1 MQGTQQE
8 KGSEFLSI
16 DLEHIRKQAMAACAA
31 QFERIDAICLHN
43 TQKVLQAYRECQIS
57 SYQFAGTS
65 GYGYSDMG
73 REKLDEVFAHVFKAE
88 KALVRPHFVSGTHA
102 LATVLCALLQHGDT
116 MISLIGAPYDT
127 MQSVI
132 GYAHETPHSLKEK
145 GVIYD
150 EVPLKDN
157 AYDLDGIR
165 EKVGA
170 AQPKLVLIQRSRGY
184 STRASLKISDI
195 REIIQTVKAISPQT
209 ICFVDNCYGEFAA
222 EEEPIEAGAD
232 IIAGSLIKNPGGG
245 IAPTGGY
252 IAGREDLVSAAADYL
267 TAPGLGDEL
276 GSYAAG
282 YRLFFQGFFMAPH
295 VTAQAIK
302 GAVFAAAV
310 FAQLGFK
317 VSPLPEEERYDLIQ
331 TIYLENEQNMCLFCQ
346 GIQSFSPVDA
356 HVTPIPDDMP
366 GYADKI
372 IMAAGDFVQGSSI
385 ELSADGP
392 IREPYMI
399 YLQGGIVFEHNVLA
413 VMSAAKYISD
423 HAEGDA
429 HD

>member
-1 MQGTQQE
+1 MDYR
-8 KGSEFLSI
+8 KDMDFLAM
-16 DLEHIRKQAMAACAA
+16 DLETIRKDAMASCAG
-31 QFERIDAICLHN
+31 QFERIDTISLHN
-43 TQKVLQAYRECQIS
+43 TQKVLQAYKDARLS

-73 REKLDEVFAHVFKAE
+73 REKLDEVFARVFKAE

-102 LATVLCALLQHGDT
+102 LATVLCALLQKGDR
-116 MISLIGAPYDT
+116 MLSLIGAPYDT
-127 MQSVI
+127 MQGVI
-132 GYAHETPHSLKEK
+132 GYARHTPRSLIEK
-145 GVIYD
+145 GVVYK

-157 AYDLDGIR
+157 AFDLQAI
-165 EKVGA
+165 EA
-170 AQPKLVLIQRSRGY
+170 AVSAKQPKLVLIQRSRGY
-184 STRASLKISDI
+184 STRASLNISDI
-195 REIIQTVKAISPQT
+195 RTIIRAVKRASSKT

-252 IAGREDLVSAAADYL
+252 IAGREDLVGAAADYL
-267 TAPGLGDEL
+267 TAPGLGGEL

-310 FAQLGFK
+310 FSRLGFR
-317 VSPLPEEERYDLIQ
+317 VSPDQEEPRYDLIQ
-331 TIYLENEQNMCLFCQ
+331 TIYLKNEKNMCLFCE

-392 IREPYMI
+392 IRAPYMI

-413 VMSAAKYISD
+413 ILRAADFILQ
-423 HAEGDA
+423 HAEGSD

>member
-1 MQGTQQE
+1 M
-8 KGSEFLSI
+8 SI
-16 DLEHIRKQAMAACAA
+16 DLETIRKEAMADCRS
-31 QFERIDAICLHN
+31 QFERIDTICLHN
-43 TQKVLQAYRECQIS
+43 MEKVLKAYKDAQIS

-73 REKLDEVFAHVFKAE
+73 REKLDEVFASVFKAE
-88 KALVRPHFVSGTHA
+88 KAIVRPHFVSGTHA
-102 LATVLCALLQHGDT
+102 LATVLCALLQTGDT
-116 MISLIGAPYDT
+116 LMSLIGMPYDT

-132 GYAHETPHSLKEK
+132 GYAHETAHSLKSK
-145 GVIYD
+145 GVLYD

-157 AYDLDGIR
+157 TYDLEGIAA
-165 EKVGA
+165 KVGEKK
-170 AQPKLVLIQRSRGY
+170 PKLVLIQRSRGY

-195 REIIQTVKAISPQT
+195 RAIVGAVKQASPQT

-222 EEEPIEAGAD
+222 EEEPLEVGAD

-252 IAGREDLVSAAADYL
+252 IAGKAELVDAAADYL
-267 TAPGLGDEL
+267 TAPGLGTEL

-310 FAQLGFK
+310 FSKMGFK
-317 VSPLPEEERYDLIQ
+317 VSPLPAEPRYDLIQ
-331 TIYLENEQNMCLFCQ
+331 TIYLENEKNMCLFCQ

-413 VMSAAKYISD
+413 VLSAAKYIDD
-423 HAEGDA
+423 HRRGGT

>member
-1 MQGTQQE
+1 M
-8 KGSEFLSI
+8 
-16 DLEHIRKQAMAACAA
+16 DLETMRKEALDACRN
-31 QFERIDAICLHN
+31 QFERIDTICLHN
-43 TQKVLQAYRECQIS
+43 MEKVLKAYKDAQIS

-73 REKLDEVFAHVFKAE
+73 REKLDEVFAAVFKAE

-102 LATVLCALLQHGDT
+102 LATVLCALLQQGDR
-116 MISLIGAPYDT
+116 MMSLVGAPYDT

-132 GYAHETPHSLKEK
+132 GYTHDTPHSLKSK
-145 GVIYD
+145 GVLYD
-150 EVPLKDN
+150 EVPLKN
-157 AYDLDGIR
+157 NTYDVEGIAAAVA
-165 EKVGA
+165 EK
-170 AQPKLVLIQRSRGY
+170 QPKLVLIQRSRGY
-184 STRASLKISDI
+184 STRSSLKISDI
-195 REIIQTVKAISPQT
+195 RTIIAAVKQASPET

-252 IAGREDLVSAAADYL
+252 IAGKAALVDAAADYL
-267 TAPGLGDEL
+267 TAPGLGNEL

-310 FAQLGFK
+310 FSNMGFT
-317 VSPLPEEERYDLIQ
+317 VSPLPDEPRYDLIQ
-331 TIYLENEQNMCLFCQ
+331 TIYLENEKNMCLFCQ

-356 HVTPIPDDMP
+356 HVTPIPDAMP

-413 VMSAAKYISD
+413 VLSAANYIAD
-423 HAEGDA
+423 HQQGER

>member
-1 MQGTQQE
+1 M
-8 KGSEFLSI
+8 LSI
-16 DLEHIRKQAMAACAA
+16 DIEIIRKHAMAACAE

-43 TQKVLQAYRECQIS
+43 TEKVLQAYKDAQIS

-73 REKLDEVFAHVFKAE
+73 REKLDEVFARVFKAE
-88 KALVRPHFVSGTHA
+88 KAIVRPHFVSGTHA
-102 LATVLCALLQHGDT
+102 LATVLLALLQQGDLL
-116 MISLIGAPYDT
+116 MSLIGAPYDT
-127 MQSVI
+127 MQGVI

-145 GVIYD
+145 GIRYE

-157 AYDLDGIR
+157 TYDLEGIQDAVQ
-165 EKVGA
+165 KN
-170 AQPKLVLIQRSRGY
+170 QPKLVLIQRSRGY
-184 STRASLKISDI
+184 STRASLKIADI
-195 REIIQTVKAISPQT
+195 RTIIQTVKSVSPKT

-252 IAGREDLVSAAADYL
+252 IAGKEALVDAAADYL
-267 TAPGLGDEL
+267 TAPGLGGEL

-317 VSPLPEEERYDLIQ
+317 VSPLPNEARYDLIQ
-331 TIYLENEQNMCLFCQ
+331 TIYLENEKNMCLFCQ
-346 GIQSFSPVDA
+346 GIQSYSPVDA

-392 IREPYMI
+392 IRDPYMI

-413 VMSAAKYISD
+413 ILSAAKYISD
-423 HAEGDA
+423 HTEGDA
-429 HD
+429 Q

>member
-1 MQGTQQE
+1 
-8 KGSEFLSI
+8 
-16 DLEHIRKQAMAACAA
+16 
-31 QFERIDAICLHN
+31 
-43 TQKVLQAYRECQIS
+43 
-57 SYQFAGTS
+57 
-65 GYGYSDMG
+65 MG

-195 REIIQTVKAISPQT
+195 REIIQTVKSVSPQT

-222 EEEPIEAGAD
+222 AEEPIEAGAD

>member
-1 MQGTQQE
+1 
-8 KGSEFLSI
+8 
-16 DLEHIRKQAMAACAA
+16 MAACAD
-31 QFERIDAICLHN
+31 QFERIDTICLHN
-43 TQKVLQAYRECQIS
+43 TEKVLKAYKDAQIS

-73 REKLDEVFAHVFKAE
+73 REKLDEVFARVFKAE

-102 LATVLCALLQHGDT
+102 LATVLLALLQTGDT
-116 MISLIGAPYDT
+116 MLSLVGAPYDT
-127 MQSVI
+127 MQGVI
-132 GYAHETPHSLKEK
+132 GYARHTPHSLKEK
-145 GVIYD
+145 GVLYH

-157 AYDLDGIR
+157 TYDLAGI
-165 EKVGA
+165 EEAVQQH
-170 AQPKLVLIQRSRGY
+170 QPKLVLIQRSRGY
-184 STRASLKISDI
+184 STRPSLKISDI
-195 REIIQTVKAISPQT
+195 RAIIETVKKASPQT

-252 IAGREDLVSAAADYL
+252 IAGKEVLVHAAADYL

-295 VTAQAIK
+295 ITAQAIK
-302 GAVFAAAV
+302 GAIFAAAV
-310 FAQLGFK
+310 FSQLGFD
-317 VSPLPEEERYDLIQ
+317 VSPLPEDPRYDLIQ
-331 TIYLENEQNMCLFCQ
+331 TIYLKNEENMCLFCQ
-346 GIQSFSPVDA
+346 GIQSYSPVDA

-392 IREPYMI
+392 IRDPYMI

-413 VMSAAKYISD
+413 ILSAAKYVMD
-423 HAEGDA
+423 HAKGAD

>member
-1 MQGTQQE
+1 
-8 KGSEFLSI
+8 
-16 DLEHIRKQAMAACAA
+16 MAACAD
-31 QFERIDAICLHN
+31 QFERIDTICLHN
-43 TQKVLQAYRECQIS
+43 TEKVLKAYKDAQIS

-73 REKLDEVFAHVFKAE
+73 REKLDEVFARVFKAE

-102 LATVLCALLQHGDT
+102 LATVLLALLQTGDT
-116 MISLIGAPYDT
+116 MLSLVGAPYDT
-127 MQSVI
+127 MQGVI
-132 GYAHETPHSLKEK
+132 GYARHTPHSLKEK
-145 GVIYD
+145 GVLYH

-157 AYDLDGIR
+157 TYDLAGI
-165 EKVGA
+165 EEAVQQH
-170 AQPKLVLIQRSRGY
+170 QPKLVLIQRSRGY
-184 STRASLKISDI
+184 STRPSLKISDI
-195 REIIQTVKAISPQT
+195 RIIIETVKKASPHT

-252 IAGREDLVSAAADYL
+252 IAGKEELVHAAADYL

-295 VTAQAIK
+295 ITAQAIK
-302 GAVFAAAV
+302 GAIFAAAV
-310 FAQLGFK
+310 FSQLGFD
-317 VSPLPEEERYDLIQ
+317 VSPSPEDPRYDLIQ
-331 TIYLENEQNMCLFCQ
+331 TIYLKNEENMCLFCQ
-346 GIQSFSPVDA
+346 GIQSYSPVDA

-392 IREPYMI
+392 IRDPYMI

-413 VMSAAKYISD
+413 ILSAAKYVMD
-423 HAEGDA
+423 HAKGAD

>member
-1 MQGTQQE
+1 M
-8 KGSEFLSI
+8 SI
-16 DLEHIRKQAMAACAA
+16 DLEQIRKQAMTACAA
-31 QFERIDAICLHN
+31 QFERIDTICLHN
-43 TQKVLQAYRECQIS
+43 TQKVLQAYKDCQIS

-102 LATVLCALLQHGDT
+102 LATVLCAILQHGDT
-116 MISLIGAPYDT
+116 MVSLIGAPYDT

-145 GVIYD
+145 GVLYE

-157 AYDLDGIR
+157 AYDLEGIR
-165 EKVGA
+165 ETA
-170 AQPKLVLIQRSRGY
+170 AAKQPKLVLIQRSRGY

-195 REIIQTVKAISPQT
+195 REIIQTVKAVSPQT

-310 FAQLGFK
+310 FSQLGFN

-413 VMSAAKYISD
+413 VLSAAKFISD
-423 HAEGDA
+423 HAKGDM

>member
-1 MQGTQQE
+1 MM
-8 KGSEFLSI
+8 KGSVNLFI
-16 DLEHIRKQAMAACAA
+16 DLETMRKEALTACRD
-31 QFERIDAICLHN
+31 QFERIDTICLHN
-43 TQKVLQAYRECQIS
+43 MEKVLKAYKDAQIS

-73 REKLDEVFAHVFKAE
+73 REKLDQVFASVFKAE

-102 LATVLCALLQHGDT
+102 LATVLCALLQQGD
-116 MISLIGAPYDT
+116 MMMSLVGTPYDT

-132 GYAHETPHSLKEK
+132 GYTHDTPHSLKSK
-145 GVIYD
+145 GVLYD
-150 EVPLKDN
+150 EVPLKN
-157 AYDLDGIR
+157 NTYDLDGIATKVA
-165 EKVGA
+165 EK
-170 AQPKLVLIQRSRGY
+170 QPKLVLVQRSRGY
-184 STRASLKISDI
+184 SSRASLKISDI
-195 REIIQTVKAISPQT
+195 RAIITAVKKASPET

-252 IAGREDLVSAAADYL
+252 IAGKTELVDAAADYL
-267 TAPGLGDEL
+267 TAPGLGNEL

-295 VTAQAIK
+295 VAAQAIK

-310 FAQLGFK
+310 FSAMGFT
-317 VSPLPEEERYDLIQ
+317 VSPLPDEPRYDLIQ
-331 TIYLENEQNMCLFCQ
+331 TIYLENEKNMCLFCQ

-413 VMSAAKYISD
+413 VLSAAKYIAD
-423 HAEGDA
+423 HQQGEN

>member
-1 MQGTQQE
+1 MQETQQE

-150 EVPLKDN
+150 EVLLKNN
-157 AYDLDGIR
+157 AYDLEGIR
-165 EKVGA
+165 EKIGA
-170 AQPKLVLIQRSRGY
+170 AQPKLVLMQRSRGY
-184 STRASLKISDI
+184 STR
-195 REIIQTVKAISPQT
+195 
-209 ICFVDNCYGEFAA
+209 
-222 EEEPIEAGAD
+222 
-232 IIAGSLIKNPGGG
+232 
-245 IAPTGGY
+245 
-252 IAGREDLVSAAADYL
+252 
-267 TAPGLGDEL
+267 
-276 GSYAAG
+276 
-282 YRLFFQGFFMAPH
+282 
-295 VTAQAIK
+295 AQAIK

-310 FAQLGFK
+310 FTQLGFK

-423 HAEGDA
+423 HAEGERND
-429 HD
+429 

>member
-1 MQGTQQE
+1 M
-8 KGSEFLSI
+8 SL
-16 DLEHIRKQAMAACAA
+16 DLETIRKDAMAACAS
-31 QFERIDAICLHN
+31 QFERIDTIALHN
-43 TQKVLQAYRECQIS
+43 TQKVLDAYKKAQIS

-73 REKLDEVFAHVFKAE
+73 REKLDEVYATVFKAE
-88 KALVRPHFVSGTHA
+88 KALVRPHFVSGTHT
-102 LATVLCALLQHGDT
+102 LATVLCALLGSGDL

-127 MQSVI
+127 MQGVI
-132 GYAHETPHSLKEK
+132 GAARYTPHSLTEK
-145 GVIYD
+145 GVRYE

-165 EKVGA
+165 AVCA
-170 AQPKLVLIQRSRGY
+170 AKRPKLVLIQRSRGY
-184 STRASLKISDI
+184 SSRATLTIPDI
-195 REIIQTVKAISPQT
+195 RTIIETVKAVSPDT

-252 IAGREDLVSAAADYL
+252 VAGRDDLVDAAADYL
-267 TAPGLGDEL
+267 TAPGLGGEL
-276 GSYAAG
+276 GSYAYG
-282 YRLFFQGFFMAPH
+282 YRLFFQGFFIAPH

-310 FAQLGFK
+310 FSRLGFR
-317 VSPLPEEERYDLIQ
+317 VSPAYDQPRSDLIQ
-331 TIYLENEQNMCLFCQ
+331 TIYLENEKNMCLFAQ
-346 GIQSFSPVDA
+346 GIQTFSPVDA

-392 IREPYMI
+392 IRDPYMI

-413 VMSAAKYISD
+413 VMSAAKYIMD
-423 HAEGDA
+423 NQ
-429 HD
+429 

>member
-1 MQGTQQE
+1 MQETQQE

-132 GYAHETPHSLKEK
+132 GYANETPHSLKEK

-157 AYDLDGIR
+157 AYDLEGIR

-195 REIIQTVKAISPQT
+195 REIIQTVKAVSPQT

-276 GSYAAG
+276 GSYA
-282 YRLFFQGFFMAPH
+282 
-295 VTAQAIK
+295 
-302 GAVFAAAV
+302 
-310 FAQLGFK
+310 
-317 VSPLPEEERYDLIQ
+317 SP
-331 TIYLENEQNMCLFCQ
+331 C
-346 GIQSFSPVDA
+346 
-356 HVTPIPDDMP
+356 
-366 GYADKI
+366 
-372 IMAAGDFVQGSSI
+372 
-385 ELSADGP
+385 DGP
-392 IREPYMI
+392 S
-399 YLQGGIVFEHNVLA
+399 H
-413 VMSAAKYISD
+413 
-423 HAEGDA
+423 
-429 HD
+429 

>member
-1 MQGTQQE
+1 MKDIE
-8 KGSEFLSI
+8 L
-16 DLEHIRKQAMAACAA
+16 IRKEALDACRA
-31 QFERIDAICLHN
+31 QFDRIDTICLHN
-43 TQKVLQAYRECQIS
+43 TEKVLAAYKAEEIS
-57 SYQFAGTS
+57 SFHFAAST
-65 GYGYSDMG
+65 GYGYSDLG
-73 REKLDEVFAHVFKAE
+73 REKLDAVFARVFKAE

-102 LATVLCALLQHGDT
+102 LATVLCALLGKGDT
-116 MISLIGAPYDT
+116 MIALVGAPYDT

-132 GYAHETPHSLKEK
+132 GYAHDTPHSLKEK
-145 GVIYD
+145 GVLYS

-157 AYDLDGIR
+157 AVDMDGIR
-165 EKVGA
+165 QAVQDK
-170 AQPKLVLIQRSRGY
+170 QPKLVLIQRSRGY
-184 STRASLKISDI
+184 STRASLSIDQIRDIISL
-195 REIIQTVKAISPQT
+195 VKSASPKT

-232 IIAGSLIKNPGGG
+232 IIAGSLIKNAGGG
-245 IAPTGGY
+245 LAPTGGY
-252 IAGREDLVSAAADYL
+252 IAGRKDLVDAAADYL

-310 FAQLGFK
+310 FKQIGFA
-317 VSPLPEEERYDLIQ
+317 VSPQPEDPRYDLIQ
-331 TIYLENEQNMCLFCQ
+331 TIYLQNEQNMCLFCQ
-346 GIQSFSPVDA
+346 GIQSYSPVDA
-356 HVTPIPDDMP
+356 HVTPIPGDMP

-413 VMSAAKYISD
+413 VLSAAKYILEHQEGEH
-423 HAEGDA
+423 HA
-429 HD
+429 

>member
-1 MQGTQQE
+1 M
-8 KGSEFLSI
+8 SL
-16 DLEHIRKQAMAACAA
+16 DLEVLRKEALAECAA
-31 QFERIDAICLHN
+31 QFERIDTICLHN
-43 TQKVLQAYRECQIS
+43 TAKVLAAYKEAQIS

-73 REKLDEVFAHVFKAE
+73 REKLDEVFARVFKAE
-88 KALVRPHFVSGTHA
+88 KAIVRPHFVSGTHA
-102 LATVLCALLQHGDT
+102 LATVLLALLQTGDL
-116 MISLIGAPYDT
+116 MMSLVGAPYDT
-127 MQSVI
+127 MQGVI

-145 GVIYD
+145 GVRYE

-157 AYDLDGIR
+157 AYDLAGIEAAVA
-165 EKVGA
+165 EK
-170 AQPKLVLIQRSRGY
+170 QPKLVLIQRSRGY
-184 STRASLKISDI
+184 STRASLTIDDI
-195 REIIQTVKAISPQT
+195 RSIISVVKKVSPKT

-252 IAGREDLVSAAADYL
+252 IAGKEELVHAAADYL

-282 YRLFFQGFFMAPH
+282 YRLQGFFMAPH

-310 FAQLGFK
+310 FEKMGFK
-317 VSPLPEEERYDLIQ
+317 VSPAVQDPRVDLIQ

-392 IREPYMI
+392 IRDPYMI

-413 VMSAAKYISD
+413 ILSAAQYI
-423 HAEGDA
+423 AEHREGAA

>member
-1 MQGTQQE
+1 M
-8 KGSEFLSI
+8 LSI
-16 DLEHIRKQAMAACAA
+16 DIETIRKNAMAACAE
-31 QFERIDAICLHN
+31 QFERIDTICLHN
-43 TQKVLQAYRECQIS
+43 TEKVLQAYKDAQIS

-73 REKLDEVFAHVFKAE
+73 REKLDEVFARVFKAE
-88 KALVRPHFVSGTHA
+88 KAIVRPHFVSGTHA
-102 LATVLCALLQHGDT
+102 LATVLLALLQKGDL
-116 MISLIGAPYDT
+116 MMSLIGAPYDT
-127 MQSVI
+127 MQGVI

-145 GVIYD
+145 GVYYD

-157 AYDLDGIR
+157 AYDLEGIR
-165 EKVGA
+165 EAVQEK
-170 AQPKLVLIQRSRGY
+170 QPKLVLIQRSRGY

-195 REIIQTVKAISPQT
+195 RTIIQTVKAVSPQT

-252 IAGREDLVSAAADYL
+252 IAGKEELVHAAADYL

-302 GAVFAAAV
+302 GAIFAAAV
-310 FAQLGFK
+310 FSQMGFK
-317 VSPLPEEERYDLIQ
+317 VSPQPDEDRYDLIQ
-331 TIYLENEQNMCLFCQ
+331 TIYLENETNMCLFCQ
-346 GIQSFSPVDA
+346 GIQSYSPVDA

-413 VMSAAKYISD
+413 ILSAAKYISD
-423 HAEGDA
+423 HAKGDA
-429 HD
+429 Q

>member
-1 MQGTQQE
+1 MQETQQE

-102 LATVLCALLQHGDT
+102 LATVLCALLHHGDT

-157 AYDLDGIR
+157 AYDLEGIR

-195 REIIQTVKAISPQT
+195 REIIQTVKAVSPQT

-423 HAEGDA
+423 HAEGERND
-429 HD
+429 

>member
-1 MQGTQQE
+1 M
-8 KGSEFLSI
+8 LSI
-16 DLEHIRKQAMAACAA
+16 DIETIRKNAMAACAD
-31 QFERIDAICLHN
+31 QFERIDTICLHN
-43 TQKVLQAYRECQIS
+43 TEKVLQAYKAAQIS

-73 REKLDEVFAHVFKAE
+73 REKLDEVFARVFKAE
-88 KALVRPHFVSGTHA
+88 KAIVRPHFVSGTHA
-102 LATVLCALLQHGDT
+102 LATVLLALLQKGDL
-116 MISLIGAPYDT
+116 MMSLIGAPYDT
-127 MQSVI
+127 MQGVI

-145 GVIYD
+145 GVYYD

-157 AYDLDGIR
+157 AYDLEGIR
-165 EKVGA
+165 EAVQKK
-170 AQPKLVLIQRSRGY
+170 QPKLVLIQRSRGY

-195 REIIQTVKAISPQT
+195 RTIIQTVKAVSPQT

-252 IAGREDLVSAAADYL
+252 IAGKEELVHAAADYL

-302 GAVFAAAV
+302 GAIFAAAV
-310 FAQLGFK
+310 FSQLGFN
-317 VSPLPEEERYDLIQ
+317 VSPQPDEARYDLIQ
-331 TIYLENEQNMCLFCQ
+331 TIYLENEKNMCLFCQ
-346 GIQSFSPVDA
+346 GIQSYSPVDA

-392 IREPYMI
+392 IRDPYMI

-413 VMSAAKYISD
+413 ILSAAKYISD
-423 HAEGDA
+423 HAKGDA
-429 HD
+429 Q

>member
-1 MQGTQQE
+1 M
-8 KGSEFLSI
+8 SL
-16 DLEHIRKQAMAACAA
+16 DLEKLRREALAECKE
-31 QFERIDAICLHN
+31 QFERIDTIALHN
-43 TQKVLQAYRECQIS
+43 TRKVLAAYKEAQVS

-65 GYGYSDMG
+65 GYGYSDLG
-73 REKLDEVFAHVFKAE
+73 REKLDEVYARVFKAE

-102 LATVLCALLQHGDT
+102 LATVLLALLQKDDLL
-116 MISLIGAPYDT
+116 MSLVGAPYDT

-132 GYAHETPHSLKEK
+132 GYAHATPRSLKEK
-145 GVIYD
+145 GVRYG
-150 EVPLKDN
+150 EVPLKN
-157 AYDLDGIR
+157 NTYDLEGIQQAVG
-165 EKVGA
+165 EK
-170 AQPKLVLIQRSRGY
+170 QPKVVLIQRSRGY
-184 STRASLKISDI
+184 STRPSLKIDDI
-195 REIIQTVKAISPQT
+195 RTIIAAVKKVSPKT

-252 IAGREDLVSAAADYL
+252 IAGKKELVDAAADQL

-310 FAQLGFK
+310 FEKLGFD
-317 VSPLPEEERYDLIQ
+317 VSPGVQDPRVDLIQ
-331 TIYLENEQNMCLFCQ
+331 TIYLKNEKNMCLFCQ

-356 HVTPIPDDMP
+356 HVTPIPGDMP
-366 GYADKI
+366 GYTDQI

-392 IREPYMI
+392 IRDPYLI

-413 VMSAAKYISD
+413 VLSAAQYIME
-423 HAEGDA
+423 HQEGNA

>member
-1 MQGTQQE
+1 MKDIE
-8 KGSEFLSI
+8 I
-16 DLEHIRKQAMAACAA
+16 IRQKALAVCRE
-31 QFERIDAICLHN
+31 QFNRIDTICLHN
-43 TQKVLQAYRECQIS
+43 TAKVLAAYKAEEIS
-57 SYQFAGTS
+57 SYQFAGST

-73 REKLDEVFAHVFKAE
+73 REKLDAVFARVFKAE

-102 LATVLCALLQHGDT
+102 LATVLCALLQQGDL
-116 MISLIGAPYDT
+116 MMALVGAPYDT

-132 GYAHETPHSLKEK
+132 GYAHDTPHSLKEK
-145 GVIYD
+145 GVRYE
-150 EVPLKDN
+150 EVPLKDD
-157 AYDLDGIR
+157 AVHMEGIR
-165 EKVGA
+165 AAVAEK
-170 AQPKLVLIQRSRGY
+170 QPKLVLIQRSRGY
-184 STRASLKISDI
+184 STRASLSIEKI
-195 REIIQTVKAISPQT
+195 RAIIAVVKEVSPQT

-245 IAPTGGY
+245 LAPTGGY
-252 IAGREDLVSAAADYL
+252 IAGRKDLVEAAADYL

-310 FAQLGFK
+310 FKQIGFA
-317 VSPLPEEERYDLIQ
+317 VSPQPEDIRYDLIQ
-331 TIYLENEQNMCLFCQ
+331 TIYLKNEQNMCLFCK

-413 VMSAAKYISD
+413 VLSAANYILEYQ
-423 HAEGDA
+423 EGAA

>member
-1 MQGTQQE
+1 M
-8 KGSEFLSI
+8 LSI
-16 DLEHIRKQAMAACAA
+16 DIEIIRKHAMAACAE

-43 TQKVLQAYRECQIS
+43 TEKVLQAYKDAQIS

-73 REKLDEVFAHVFKAE
+73 REKLDEVFARVFKAE
-88 KALVRPHFVSGTHA
+88 KAIVRPHFVSGTHA
-102 LATVLCALLQHGDT
+102 LATVLLALLQQGDLL
-116 MISLIGAPYDT
+116 MSLIGAPYDT
-127 MQSVI
+127 MQGVI

-145 GVIYD
+145 GIRYE

-157 AYDLDGIR
+157 TYDLEGIQ
-165 EKVGA
+165 A
-170 AQPKLVLIQRSRGY
+170 AVQKNQPKLVLIQRSRGY
-184 STRASLKISDI
+184 STRASLKIADI
-195 REIIQTVKAISPQT
+195 RTIIQTVKSVSPKT

-252 IAGREDLVSAAADYL
+252 IAGKEALVDAAADYL
-267 TAPGLGDEL
+267 TAPGLGGEL

-317 VSPLPEEERYDLIQ
+317 VSPLPNEARYDLIQ
-331 TIYLENEQNMCLFCQ
+331 TIYLENEKNMCLFCQ
-346 GIQSFSPVDA
+346 GIQSYSPVDA

-392 IREPYMI
+392 IRDPYMI

-413 VMSAAKYISD
+413 ILSAAKYISD
-423 HAEGDA
+423 HTEGDA
-429 HD
+429 Q

>member
-1 MQGTQQE
+1 M
-8 KGSEFLSI
+8 I
-16 DLEHIRKQAMAACAA
+16 DIEALRKKAMAACAA
-31 QFERIDAICLHN
+31 QFEHIDTICLHN
-43 TQKVLQAYRECQIS
+43 TAKVLNAYKAAEIS

-73 REKLDEVFAHVFKAE
+73 REKLDQVFATVFKAE
-88 KALVRPHFVSGTHA
+88 KAIVRPHFVSGTHA
-102 LATVLCALLQHGDT
+102 LATVLLALLGHGDT
-116 MISLIGAPYDT
+116 LISLVGAPYDT

-132 GYAHETPHSLKEK
+132 GYAHETKHSLKER
-145 GVIYD
+145 GVLYH
-150 EVPLKDN
+150 EVPFVDN
-157 AYDLDGIR
+157 TYDLAGI
-165 EKVGA
+165 EKAVSEYK
-170 AQPKLVLIQRSRGY
+170 PKVVLIQRSRGY
-184 STRASLKISDI
+184 STRASLTIDDI
-195 REIIQTVKAISPQT
+195 RTIIQTVKAANADT

-245 IAPTGGY
+245 LAPTGGY
-252 IAGREDLVSAAADYL
+252 IAGRADLVDAAADQL

-310 FAQLGFK
+310 FQEMGFK
-317 VSPLPEEERYDLIQ
+317 VSPLPEEKRVDLIQ
-331 TIYLENEQNMCLFCQ
+331 TIYLENEKNMCLFCQ
-346 GIQSFSPVDA
+346 GIQSYSPVDA

-413 VMSAAKYISD
+413 ILSAARYI
-423 HAEGDA
+423 AEHQGGFQ
-429 HD
+429 

>member
-1 MQGTQQE
+1 M
-8 KGSEFLSI
+8 SL
-16 DLEHIRKQAMAACAA
+16 DLETLRKEALAECAD
-31 QFERIDAICLHN
+31 QFERIDTICLHN
-43 TQKVLQAYRECQIS
+43 TAKVLAAYKEAQIS

-73 REKLDEVFAHVFKAE
+73 REKLDEVFACVFKAE
-88 KALVRPHFVSGTHA
+88 KAIVRPHFVSGTHA
-102 LATVLCALLQHGDT
+102 LATVLLALLQTGDL
-116 MISLIGAPYDT
+116 MMSLVGAPYDT
-127 MQSVI
+127 MQGVI

-145 GVIYD
+145 GVRYE

-157 AYDLDGIR
+157 AYDLAGIEAAVA
-165 EKVGA
+165 EK
-170 AQPKLVLIQRSRGY
+170 QPKLVLIQRSRGY
-184 STRASLKISDI
+184 STRASLTIDDI
-195 REIIQTVKAISPQT
+195 RSIISVVKKVSPN
-209 ICFVDNCYGEFAA
+209 NCYGEFAA

-252 IAGREDLVSAAADYL
+252 IAGKEELVHAAADYL

-310 FAQLGFK
+310 FEKMGFK
-317 VSPLPEEERYDLIQ
+317 VSPAVQDPRVDLIQ

-392 IREPYMI
+392 IRDPYMI

-413 VMSAAKYISD
+413 ILSAAQYI
-423 HAEGDA
+423 AEHREGAA

>member
-1 MQGTQQE
+1 MNE
-8 KGSEFLSI
+8 KGSGILSLTI
-16 DLEHIRKQAMAACAA
+16 DTLRINALKCCQA
-31 QFERIDAICLHN
+31 QFEHIDAVSLQN
-43 TQKVLQAYRECQIS
+43 TEKVLQAFKDAQLS

-73 REKLDEVFAHVFKAE
+73 REKLDEVYARVFKAE
-88 KALVRPHFVSGTHA
+88 KAIVRPHFVSGTHA
-102 LATVLCALLQHGDT
+102 LATVLCALLQKDDLL
-116 MISLIGAPYDT
+116 ISLIGAPYDT

-132 GYAHETPHSLKEK
+132 GYANATPHSLKEK
-145 GVIYD
+145 GVLYD
-150 EVPLKDN
+150 EVPLKN
-157 AYDLDGIR
+157 NTYDLEGIKKAVQAKP
-165 EKVGA
+165 KV
-170 AQPKLVLIQRSRGY
+170 VLLQRSRGY
-184 STRASLKISDI
+184 STRLSLTIEDIEKIL
-195 REIIQTVKAISPQT
+195 QAVKEISPQT

-222 EEEPIEAGAD
+222 EREPIEVGAD

-252 IAGREDLVSAAADYL
+252 IAGRTDLVEAAADYL
-267 TAPGLGDEL
+267 TAPGLGTEL

-282 YRLFFQGFFMAPH
+282 YRLFFQGLFLAPH

-310 FAQLGFK
+310 FSELGFN
-317 VSPLPEEERYDLIQ
+317 VSPAADAPRCDLIQ
-331 TIYLENEQNMCLFCQ
+331 TIYLENEKNMCLFCQ
-346 GIQSFSPVDA
+346 GIQSSSPVDA
-356 HVTPIPDDMP
+356 HVTPIPDAMP

-392 IREPYMI
+392 IRAPYMI

-413 VMSAAKYISD
+413 ILNAARFICENR
-423 HAEGDA
+423 EGSRE
-429 HD
+429 

>member
-1 MQGTQQE
+1 MT
-8 KGSEFLSI
+8 LSLN
-16 DLEHIRKQAMAACAA
+16 LETLRKEALAECAD
-31 QFERIDAICLHN
+31 QFERIDTICLHN
-43 TQKVLQAYRECQIS
+43 TAKVLAAYKEAQIS

-73 REKLDEVFAHVFKAE
+73 REKLDEVFARVFKAE
-88 KALVRPHFVSGTHA
+88 KAIVRPHFVSGTHA
-102 LATVLCALLQHGDT
+102 LATVLLALLQTGDL
-116 MISLIGAPYDT
+116 MMSLVGAPYDT
-127 MQSVI
+127 MQGVI

-145 GVIYD
+145 GVRYE

-157 AYDLDGIR
+157 AYDLAGIEAAVA
-165 EKVGA
+165 EK
-170 AQPKLVLIQRSRGY
+170 QPKLVLIQRSRGY
-184 STRASLKISDI
+184 STRASLTIDDI
-195 REIIQTVKAISPQT
+195 RSIISVVKKVSPKT

-252 IAGREDLVSAAADYL
+252 IAGKEELVHAAADYL

-310 FAQLGFK
+310 FEKMGFK
-317 VSPLPEEERYDLIQ
+317 VSPAVQDPRVDLIQ
-331 TIYLENEQNMCLFCQ
+331 TIYLENEQNMRLFCQ

-356 HVTPIPDDMP
+356 HVTPIPNDMP

-392 IREPYMI
+392 IRDPYMI

-413 VMSAAKYISD
+413 ILSAAQYI
-423 HAEGDA
+423 AEHREGAA

>member
-1 MQGTQQE
+1 M
-8 KGSEFLSI
+8 SL
-16 DLEHIRKQAMAACAA
+16 DLETLRKEALAECAA
-31 QFERIDAICLHN
+31 QFERIDTICLHN
-43 TQKVLQAYRECQIS
+43 TAKVLAAYKEAQIS

-73 REKLDEVFAHVFKAE
+73 REKLDEVFARVFKAE
-88 KALVRPHFVSGTHA
+88 KAIVRPHFVSGTHA
-102 LATVLCALLQHGDT
+102 LATVLLALLQTGDL
-116 MISLIGAPYDT
+116 MMSLVGAPYDT
-127 MQSVI
+127 MQGVI

-145 GVIYD
+145 GVRYE

-157 AYDLDGIR
+157 AYDLAGIEAAVA
-165 EKVGA
+165 EK
-170 AQPKLVLIQRSRGY
+170 QPKLVLIQRSRGY
-184 STRASLKISDI
+184 STRASLTIDDI
-195 REIIQTVKAISPQT
+195 RSIISVVKKVSPQT
-209 ICFVDNCYGEFAA
+209 ICFVDNCYGEFA
-222 EEEPIEAGAD
+222 AD

-252 IAGREDLVSAAADYL
+252 IAGKEELVHAAADYL

-310 FAQLGFK
+310 FEKMGFK
-317 VSPLPEEERYDLIQ
+317 VSPAVQDPRVDLIQ

-392 IREPYMI
+392 IRDPYMI

-413 VMSAAKYISD
+413 ILSAAQYI
-423 HAEGDA
+423 AEHREGAA